1 MIKDLKVVLK
11 ELKGS
16 ALCCFNVFGVED
28 AKAVI
33 EAAEEMGIPVAL
45 SCNKTIVDYMGVKEA
60 GLLFSTMAENS
71 KASIVVHLDHTY
83 EESQIEMALD
93 CGYSS
98 FMFDGS
104 QLPLKENIKR
114 TKKMADLVHERGWS
128 LEGEIGSVPYQEGR
142 DHIKSLLSDPEE
154 VAIFEKESGVDALAI
169 SIGNIHR
176 MSKGHCEID
185 FQRFQEIKDK
195 VNGTPLVIHG
205 TTGIKEEDLIRLKE
219 EGISKFN
226 IGTDLRKAFGESLR
240 NLMSEYPNEYDRLFF
255 LEKTIPYIKEA
266 ALRYLKILG

>member
-16 ALCCFNVFGVED
+16 ALCCFNVFGIED

-33 EAAEEMGIPVAL
+33 EAAEETGKPVAL
-45 SCNKTIVDYMGVKEA
+45 SCNKTIVDYMGIKEA
-60 GLLFSTMAENS
+60 GLLFSTMAQKS
-71 KASIVVHLDHTY
+71 KASVVVHLDHTY
-83 EESQIEMALD
+83 EEVQIEKALD

-114 TKKMADLVHERGWS
+114 TKRMADLVHQKGWS

-154 VAIFEKESGVDALAI
+154 VAIFEKEAGVDALAI

-176 MSKGHCEID
+176 MSKGHCEIN
-185 FQRFQEIKDK
+185 FKRFQEIKDR

-205 TTGIKEEDLIRLKE
+205 TTGIKEDDLIRLKE

-226 IGTDLRKAFGESLR
+226 IGTDLRKAFGERLR
-240 NLMSEYPNEYDRLFF
+240 SLMSEYPNEYDRIFL
-255 LEKTIPYIKEA
+255 LEKTIPFIKDA